1 MSHSKKKK
9 NQEFYISVKE
19 TADKLRILADELE
32 KGIISIDEKEVS
44 IALDTLIK
52 VNLKSKGEKLSL
64 KMKSKSLSSLG
75 DKKKVPLVKEE
86 PNFKPQNLKDGYTE
100 VKPIIGNKVENY
112 KELKKRMSQDFKA
125 IIKSCMK
132 ERSIPES
139 LLVERFYQDSIDMCN
154 YQDKG
159 EEFYKTYLKQV
170 KIFFQAFKASDLK
183 AIGSSV
189 TSLNQIKK
197 KCHGKYN

>member
-32 KGIISIDEKEVS
+32 KGIISIDEKEFS

-139 LLVERFYQDSIDMCN
+139 LLV
-154 YQDKG
+154 
-159 EEFYKTYLKQV
+159 
-170 KIFFQAFKASDLK
+170 
-183 AIGSSV
+183 
-189 TSLNQIKK
+189 
-197 KCHGKYN
+197 